1 MERDLDQM
9 TFDLIKTMSENR
21 SDLQK
26 KLPPKLRYRIRHWLK
41 TLGLKGV
48 SPQRAKQIIT
58 QKFEEEVAV
67 RSLAKN
73 EALASFYEDQVVKF
87 DFGSGVSP
95 AARKAAIKW
104 AKKRGLRPVEA
115 SLAKSAANSSQLVV
129 APIGVSVDPLAKCL
143 RRVRFST

>member
-26 KLPPKLRYRIRHWLK
+26 KLPPKLKYRIRHWLK
-41 TLGLKGV
+41 QLGVKGI
-48 SPQRAKQIIT
+48 SPQRARQIIT

-73 EALASFYEDQVVKF
+73 EALASFYDDRVVKF
-87 DFGSGVSP
+87 DFGSSVSP
-95 AARKAAIKW
+95 AARKAALEW

-115 SLAKSAANSSQLVV
+115 SLAKSDANSSQLVV
-129 APIGVSVDPLAKCL
+129 APAGAHANPLATCL
-143 RRVRFST
+143 RRVRFTA